1 MLFDSTAIICSL
13 IASVV
18 ASWPATDEWPFG
30 FHRVETMAGFVN
42 ALALFF
48 ASGHILIE
56 AIERLW
62 EPVEL
67 KTGKLIVVAVLGL
80 IVNIG
85 IFKSFTLVG
94 IFAFDHGMLHA
105 HHGHHDH
112 SHNHHDE
119 HDHQHDHGHHHDH
132 HHQCSGS
139 HNQSHLMQ
147 GKFVSVNEKECFYMC
162 WQIL

>member
-1 MLFDSTAIICSL
+1 MVLGYSEIRVSPTDKIKDNQSVSVQNVFNKFIRSILKDKSTRKVFWFLCLNLSFTFVEFIYGSITNSLGLTADAVHMLFDSTAIICSL

-48 ASGHILIE
+48 ASGHILME
-56 AIERLW
+56 AAERLW

-67 KTGKLIVVAVLGL
+67 KTGRLMVVAFLGL

-85 IFKSFTLVG
+85 ILK
-94 IFAFDHGMLHA
+94 
-105 HHGHHDH
+105 
-112 SHNHHDE
+112 
-119 HDHQHDHGHHHDH
+119 
-132 HHQCSGS
+132 
-139 HNQSHLMQ
+139 
-147 GKFVSVNEKECFYMC
+147 
-162 WQIL
+162 